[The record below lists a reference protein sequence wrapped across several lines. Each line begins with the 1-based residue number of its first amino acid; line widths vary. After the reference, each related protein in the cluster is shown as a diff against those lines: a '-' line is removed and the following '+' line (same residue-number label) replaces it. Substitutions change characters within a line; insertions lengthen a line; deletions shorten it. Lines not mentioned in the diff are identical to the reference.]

1 MRVLFYAAVLAALTL
16 PFAAQAQT
24 ANEAAGAGAGAGLA
38 TGAVAGAIV
47 GGPVGAAIG
56 GAIGAIAGGTLS
68 APQAARVP
76 QYVVMQGAPSAYV
89 QEPIAVGG
97 PLPRTAGVYAIP
109 VEVGGNTQYRYSV
122 LNERTVLVDPQTRRV
137 IQVID

>member
-1 MRVLFYAAVLAALTL
+1 MRVLFPIIVLAAATL
-16 PFAAQAQT
+16 PFAAHAQT
-24 ANEAAGAGAGAGLA
+24 AHEAAGAGAGLA

-68 APQAARVP
+68 APQTARVQ
-76 QYVVMQGAPSAYV
+76 QYVVMQGTPSAYV
-89 QEPIAVGG
+89 QEPVVVGA
-97 PLPRTAGVYAIP
+97 PLPRTASVYAVP
-109 VEVGGNTQYRYSV
+109 AEVGVNTQYQYSV
-122 LNERTVLVDPQTRRV
+122 LNERTVVVDPRTRRI

>member
-1 MRVLFYAAVLAALTL
+1 MRVLFPAVIIAAAALPL
-16 PFAAQAQT
+16 SAHAQT
-24 ANEAAGAGAGAGLA
+24 AHEAAGAGAGLA

-68 APQAARVP
+68 APQTARV
-76 QYVVMQGAPSAYV
+76 QHYVVMQGTPSAYV
-89 QEPIAVGG
+89 QDQVVVGA
-97 PLPRTAGVYAIP
+97 PLPQAVSSYPGPADVGV
-109 VEVGGNTQYRYSV
+109 NTQYRYSV

-137 IQVID
+137 IQISD

>member
-1 MRVLFYAAVLAALTL
+1 MRVIFSAALLATVAL
-16 PFAAQAQT
+16 PFGAHAQT
-24 ANEAAGAGAGAGLA
+24 AHEAAGAGAGLA

-68 APQAARVP
+68 APQTARVP
-76 QYVVMQGAPSAYV
+76 QYVVMQGTPSAYV
-89 QEPIAVGG
+89 RDQVVVGTPMSRRVSSYPG
-97 PLPRTAGVYAIP
+97 PADVGV
-109 VEVGGNTQYRYSV
+109 NTQYQYSV
-122 LNERTVLVDPQTRRV
+122 LNERTVLVDTQTRRV

>member
-1 MRVLFYAAVLAALTL
+1 MRVLFSAAVLAALTL
-16 PFAAQAQT
+16 PFTAQAQT
-24 ANEAAGAGAGAGLA
+24 ANEAAGAGAGLA

-68 APQAARVP
+68 APQTARVQ
-76 QYVVMQGAPSAYV
+76 QYVVMQGTPSAYV
-89 QEPIAVGG
+89 QGPVAVGA
-97 PLPRTAGVYAIP
+97 PLPRTAGAYAVP
-109 VEVGGNTQYRYSV
+109 ADVGVNTQYQYSV

>member
-1 MRVLFYAAVLAALTL
+1 MRILFSAVVLAAVAL
-16 PFAAQAQT
+16 PLGAHAQT
-24 ANEAAGAGAGAGLA
+24 AHEAAGAGAGLT

-56 GAIGAIAGGTLS
+56 GAIGAIVGGTLS
-68 APQAARVP
+68 APQTARVQ
-76 QYVVMQGAPSAYV
+76 QYVVMQGTPSAYV
-89 QEPIAVGG
+89 QEPVAVGA
-97 PLPRTAGVYAIP
+97 PLPRAASVYAVP
-109 VEVGGNTQYRYSV
+109 ADVGVNTQYQYSV

>member
-1 MRVLFYAAVLAALTL
+1 MRVLFSAVILAATSL
-16 PFAAQAQT
+16 PLSAHAQT
-24 ANEAAGAGAGAGLA
+24 AHEAAGAGAGLA

-68 APQAARVP
+68 APQTARVQ
-76 QYVVMQGAPSAYV
+76 QYVVMQGTPSAYV
-89 QEPIAVGG
+89 QDQVVVGA
-97 PLPRTAGVYAIP
+97 PLPRTVSSYSVPANAGV
-109 VEVGGNTQYRYSV
+109 NTQYQYSV

>member
-1 MRVLFYAAVLAALTL
+1 MRVLFSAVIFTATAL
-16 PFAAQAQT
+16 PISAHAQT
-24 ANEAAGAGAGAGLA
+24 SHEAAGAGAGLA

-68 APQAARVP
+68 APQTARVQ
-76 QYVVMQGAPSAYV
+76 QYVVMQGTPSAYV
-89 QEPIAVGG
+89 QEPVAVGA
-97 PLPRTAGVYAIP
+97 PLPRTAGVYAVP
-109 VEVGGNTQYRYSV
+109 ADVGVNTQYQYSV

-137 IQVID
+137 IQVIE

>member
-1 MRVLFYAAVLAALTL
+1 MRILFSAVVLAAAAFPLS
-16 PFAAQAQT
+16 AQAQT
-24 ANEAAGAGAGAGLA
+24 AHEAAGAGAGLA

-68 APQAARVP
+68 ATQTAQVQ
-76 QYVVMQGAPSAYV
+76 QYVVMQGTPSAYV
-89 QEPIAVGG
+89 QDQVVVGA
-97 PLPRTAGVYAIP
+97 PLPRTVSSYPVPAAVGV
-109 VEVGGNTQYRYSV
+109 NTQYQYSV
-122 LNERTVLVDPQTRRV
+122 LNERTVLVAPRTRRV

>member
-24 ANEAAGAGAGAGLA
+24 ANEAAGAGAGLA

>member
-1 MRVLFYAAVLAALTL
+1 MRVLFSAAVLATLTL

-24 ANEAAGAGAGAGLA
+24 ANEAAGAGAGLA

-68 APQAARVP
+68 APQTARVQ
-76 QYVVMQGAPSAYV
+76 QYIVMQGTPSAYV
-89 QEPIAVGG
+89 QRPIAVGA
-97 PLPRTAGVYAIP
+97 PLPRTAGVYAVP
-109 VEVGGNTQYRYSV
+109 ADVGVNTQYQYSV

>member
-1 MRVLFYAAVLAALTL
+1 MRVLFSAAVLATLTL

-24 ANEAAGAGAGAGLA
+24 ANEAAGAGAGLA

-68 APQAARVP
+68 APQTARVQ
-76 QYVVMQGAPSAYV
+76 QYVVMQGTPSAYV
-89 QEPIAVGG
+89 QEPVAVGA
-97 PLPRTAGVYAIP
+97 PLPRTAGVYAVP
-109 VEVGGNTQYRYSV
+109 ADVGVNTQYQYSV